1 MTAARY
7 LHCRDAMKAVRINR
21 FGGPEVVEVQ
31 DVPVPDPGSGEVLV
45 RVAAAG
51 VAPWD
56 AIIRRGE
63 SKVSPP
69 PPLTLGSDV
78 AGKAERVGAGVT
90 DFRTGDIV
98 YGVTNPQFV
107 GAQAEYAVCKAAMIA
122 RKPSR
127 LSALD
132 AASAPVIAVTA
143 YQMLFEHSNAKDGDT
158 VLITGA
164 AGNVGAYAVQM
175 SVSAGIN
182 VVAVAR
188 ANDQQLLR
196 GLGVDA
202 VVDSSGR
209 DFERGLPKV
218 DTILDLV
225 GAETLERCMGALKP
239 GGKLVTVVTE
249 HPAPKRAD
257 VETVFF
263 YAEVTTARL
272 RTLTEMFE
280 SGKIT
285 TRVGS
290 VLPLEQARRAH
301 EMLAGAPHARGKIM
315 LEIR

>member
-1 MTAARY
+1 
-7 LHCRDAMKAVRINR
+7 MKAVRIDR

-31 DVPVPDPGSGEVLV
+31 DVPLPAPGAGEVLV

-56 AIIRRGE
+56 AIIRQGG

-69 PPLTLGSDV
+69 PPLTLGSDL

-90 DFRTGDIV
+90 EFRMRDVV

-107 GAQAEYAVCKAAMIA
+107 GAQAEYAICCAGMIA
-122 RKPSR
+122 RKPAG

-143 YQMLFEHSNAKDGDT
+143 YQMLFEHADAKNGDT

-175 SVSAGIN
+175 AVSAGIN
-182 VVAVAR
+182 VVGVAR
-188 ANDQQLLR
+188 AKDQQLLR
-196 GLGVDA
+196 DLRVDA
-202 VVDSSGR
+202 VVDSGER

-218 DTILDLV
+218 DAILDLV
-225 GAETLERCMGALKP
+225 GAETLERCMGALKS
-239 GGKLVTVVTE
+239 GGKLVTVVTQ

-272 RTLTEMFE
+272 QALTKMFE
-280 SGKIT
+280 NGKIT
-285 TRVGS
+285 ARIGS

-301 EMLAGAPHARGKIM
+301 EMLEGAPHDPGKIM

>member
-1 MTAARY
+1 
-7 LHCRDAMKAVRINR
+7 MKAVRIER
-21 FGGPEVVEVQ
+21 FGGPEVVEVL
-31 DVPVPDPGSGEVLV
+31 DVPVPSPGAGEVLV

-56 AIIRRGE
+56 AIIREGK

-69 PPLTLGSDV
+69 PPLTLGSDL
-78 AGKAERVGAGVT
+78 AGKAERIGPSVT
-90 DFRTGDIV
+90 EFRTGDFV

-107 GAQAEYAVCKAAMIA
+107 GAQAECAVCQAGMIA
-122 RKPSR
+122 LKPHG
-127 LSALD
+127 LSELD

-143 YQMLFEHSNAKDGDT
+143 YQMLFEHANAKNGDT

-188 ANDQQLLR
+188 AKDQPMLR
-196 GLGVDA
+196 DLGVAA

-218 DTILDLV
+218 DAILDLV
-225 GAETLERCMGALKP
+225 GAETLQRCLGALKS

-249 HPAPKRAD
+249 YPAPRRTD

-272 RTLTEMFE
+272 RVLTQMFE
-280 SGKIT
+280 GGKIT
-285 TRVGS
+285 ARVGS
-290 VLPLEQARRAH
+290 ILPLERARRAH
-301 EMLAGAPHARGKIM
+301 EMLAGAPHASGKIM
-315 LEIR
+315 LEIM

>member
-1 MTAARY
+1 
-7 LHCRDAMKAVRINR
+7 MKAVRIDR

-31 DVPVPDPGSGEVLV
+31 DVPVPEPGAGEVLV
-45 RVAAAG
+45 RVEAAG

-56 AIIRRGE
+56 AIIREGE
-63 SKVSPP
+63 SKVTPP
-69 PPLTLGSDV
+69 PPLTLGSDL
-78 AGKAERVGAGVT
+78 AGTAERVGAGVT
-90 DFRTGDIV
+90 EFRTGDAV

-107 GAQAEYAVCKAAMIA
+107 GAQAEYAVCKAGMIA
-122 RKPSR
+122 RNQAG

-143 YQMLFEHSNAKDGDT
+143 YQMLFEHANAKNGDT

-188 ANDQQLLR
+188 AKDQQMLR
-196 GLGVDA
+196 DLGVDA

-209 DFERGLPKV
+209 DFERSLPKV
-218 DTILDLV
+218 DAIVDLV
-225 GAETLERCMGALKP
+225 GAETLERCMGALKY

-257 VETVFF
+257 VETIFF
-263 YAEVTTARL
+263 YADVTTERL
-272 RTLTEMFE
+272 RVLTKMFE

-285 TRVGS
+285 ARVGS

-301 EMLAGAPHARGKIM
+301 EMLAGAPHDPGKIM

>member
-1 MTAARY
+1 
-7 LHCRDAMKAVRINR
+7 MKAVRIDR
-21 FGGPEVVEVQ
+21 FGGVEVVEVQ
-31 DVPVPDPGSGEVLV
+31 DVPVPSPAAGEVLV

-56 AIIRRGE
+56 AIIREGK
-63 SKVSPP
+63 SKVTPP
-69 PPLTLGSDV
+69 PPFTLGSDL
-78 AGKAERVGAGVT
+78 AGKVERVGATVT
-90 DFRTGDIV
+90 EFRTGDVV

-107 GAQAEYAVCKAAMIA
+107 GAQAEYAICKTGMLAL
-122 RKPSR
+122 KPSR
-127 LSALD
+127 LSALE

-143 YQMLFEHSNAKDGDT
+143 HQMLFEHANAQQGDT

-188 ANDQQLLR
+188 AKDAPMLR
-196 GLGVDA
+196 DLGAGA

-209 DFERGLPKV
+209 DFERALPKV
-218 DTILDLV
+218 DAILDLV
-225 GAETLERCMGALKP
+225 GAGTLERCMGALKS
-239 GGKLVTVVTE
+239 GGKLVTVVTQY
-249 HPAPKRAD
+249 PAPKRAN

-272 RTLTEMFE
+272 RVLTGLFE

-285 TRVGS
+285 ARVGS

-301 EMLAGAPHARGKIM
+301 EMLAGAPHDPGKIM
-315 LEIR
+315 LEVR

>member
-1 MTAARY
+1 
-7 LHCRDAMKAVRINR
+7 MKAVRIDR
-21 FGGPEVVEVQ
+21 FGGPDVVEVQ
-31 DVPVPDPGSGEVLV
+31 DVPVPEPGAGEVLV
-45 RVAAAG
+45 RVEAAG

-56 AIIRRGE
+56 AIIREGK

-69 PPLTLGSDV
+69 PPLTLGSDL
-78 AGKAERVGAGVT
+78 AGKAERVGARVT
-90 DFRTGDIV
+90 EFHKGDVV

-107 GAQAEYAVCKAAMIA
+107 GAQAEYASCDAGMLAL
-122 RKPSR
+122 KPAG
-127 LSALD
+127 LSALE

-143 YQMLFEHSNAKDGDT
+143 YQMLFEHANVKNGDT

-164 AGNVGAYAVQM
+164 AGNVGAYAAQM

-188 ANDQQLLR
+188 ANEPMLR
-196 GLGVDA
+196 DLGVDA

-218 DTILDLV
+218 DAILDLV
-225 GAETLERCMGALKP
+225 GAETLERCMGALKS
-239 GGKLVTVVTE
+239 GGKLVTVVTQ

-272 RTLTEMFE
+272 RVLTQMFE

-285 TRVGS
+285 ARVGS
-290 VLPLEQARRAH
+290 VLPLDQARRAH
-301 EMLAGAPHARGKIM
+301 AMLAGAPHDLGKIM

>member
-1 MTAARY
+1 
-7 LHCRDAMKAVRINR
+7 MKAVRIDR

-31 DVPVPDPGSGEVLV
+31 DVPVPSPGAGEVLV

-56 AIIRRGE
+56 AIIREGK

-69 PPLTLGSDV
+69 PPLTLGSDL
-78 AGKAERVGAGVT
+78 AGQAERVGAGVT
-90 DFRTGDIV
+90 EFRTGDAV

-107 GAQAEYAVCKAAMIA
+107 GAQAEYAVCKADMIA
-122 RKPSR
+122 LKPR
-127 LSALD
+127 ALSALE

-143 YQMLFEHSNAKDGDT
+143 YQMLFEHAKVKKGDS

-164 AGNVGAYAVQM
+164 AGNVGAYAAQM
-175 SVSAGIN
+175 SVAAGIN

-188 ANDQQLLR
+188 AKDQAVLR
-196 GLGVDA
+196 DLGVRS
-202 VVDSSGR
+202 VVDSNGR
-209 DFERGLPKV
+209 DFERGLPKM
-218 DTILDLV
+218 DAILDLV
-225 GAETLERCMGALKP
+225 GGETLERCMGALKP
-239 GGKLVTVVTE
+239 GGKLVTVVTQ
-249 HPAPKRAD
+249 HPAPKRTA
-257 VETVFF
+257 VEVIFF

-272 RTLTEMFE
+272 RVLTEMFE

-285 TRVGS
+285 ARVGS

-301 EMLAGAPHARGKIM
+301 EMLAGAPHVPGKIM

>member
-1 MTAARY
+1 
-7 LHCRDAMKAVRINR
+7 MKAVRIDR

-31 DVPVPDPGSGEVLV
+31 DVPVPEPGADEVLV

-51 VAPWD
+51 VARWD
-56 AIIRRGE
+56 AIIREGK
-63 SKVSPP
+63 SKVSPA
-69 PPLTLGSDV
+69 PPLTLGSDL
-78 AGKAERVGAGVT
+78 AGKAERVGASVT
-90 DFRTGDIV
+90 EFRKGDVV
-98 YGVTNPQFV
+98 YGVTNPQLV
-107 GAQAEYAVCKAAMIA
+107 GAQAEYAVCKAGMIA
-122 RKPSR
+122 LKPPG

-143 YQMLFEHSNAKDGDT
+143 YQMLFERANAKNGDT
-158 VLITGA
+158 ILITGA

-182 VVAVAR
+182 VVAVAH
-188 ANDQQLLR
+188 ANDQPMLR
-196 GLGVDA
+196 DLGVDA
-202 VVDSSGR
+202 MVDSSGR

-218 DTILDLV
+218 DAILDLV
-225 GAETLERCMGALKP
+225 GAETLERSMGALKS

-272 RTLTEMFE
+272 RVLREIFE

-285 TRVGS
+285 ARVGS
-290 VLPLEQARRAH
+290 VPPLEQARRAH
-301 EMLAGAPHARGKIM
+301 EMLAGAPHDPGKIM